1 MTHKIFLLFADDW
14 IVSKIILQ
22 QKYPLYSS
30 PPKKKNYS
38 DLECKIVLFGIS
50 DVTEKDKE
58 KFDEIQDINSQV
70 QEY

>member
-1 MTHKIFLLFADDW
+1 MTHKIFLLFVDDW

-22 QKYPLYSS
+22 QKYSSYSF
-30 PPKKKNYS
+30 PPAKKNYS
-38 DLECKIVLFGIS
+38 DLECKIVLFDIS

-70 QEY
+70 KEY